1 MRFGLV
7 GTGFW
12 ANFTH
17 APALA
22 STPGSTLSAVWGRS
36 PDAAAKLAAEHGA
49 VAFIDFDAFL
59 AAVDAVAFA
68 VPPHAQPSL
77 AIRAA
82 QAGKHV
88 LLEKPIALTPA
99 DADALV
105 TAIDDAGVASVVFFT
120 WRFNTDIRAWLD
132 EEPARGGQSEDRWAG
147 GVALWLATSLRPGS
161 PFNTAWRQEKGALWD
176 VGPHLV
182 DMLRAR
188 LGPVTSVTAVP
199 GGGGMSYLVLQHA
212 TGASS
217 TATMTLSAPKAAS
230 GPDLFLWG
238 PSGRSTMP
246 VTSVEPRQ
254 SLRVAATEL
263 AAMAASRQRTHPCD
277 ARSGKDI
284 VEILA
289 EAQSQISAT
298 DGTRQRVR
306 STK

>member
-1 MRFGLV
+1 MRFGLI

-12 ANFTH
+12 AGFTH

-22 STPGSTLSAVWGRS
+22 TTPGSTLDAVWGRD
-36 PDAAAKLAAEHGA
+36 PDAAAALAAEYGA
-49 VAFIDFDAFL
+49 AALTDLDAFL

-68 VPPHAQPSL
+68 VPPHIQPSL

-82 QAGKHV
+82 RAGKHV
-88 LLEKPIALTPA
+88 LLEKPVALTPA

-120 WRFNTDIRAWLD
+120 WRFNADIRAWLD
-132 EEPARGGQSEDRWAG
+132 EEGPWDGGAAFWP
-147 GVALWLATSLRPGS
+147 ATSLRSGS
-161 PFNTAWRQEKGALWD
+161 PFNTPWRKEKGALWD

-182 DMLRAR
+182 DMLTAR

-199 GGGGMSYLVLQHA
+199 GGDGVSHLVLQHT

-217 TATMTLSAPKAAS
+217 TVTMTLNATKAAA

-238 PSGRSTMP
+238 QSGRSAMP
-246 VTSVEPRQ
+246 VASVDPRQ

-263 AAMAASRQRTHPCD
+263 AAAAATGLRTHPCD
-277 ARSGKDI
+277 ARSAREN
-284 VEILA
+284 VRILA
-289 EAQSQISAT
+289 EAERRLAAGRT
-298 DGTRQRVR
+298 PYPVR
-306 STK
+306 STD